1 MSFTPPNH
9 ARALSLALFFTWLY
23 IACVL
28 WWHVAS
34 REQLDVLSLVGGSM
48 SVGIQMG
55 GSMSVGILVY
65 GASVIHRMF
74 LANLLPF
81 GYNLFGTIWG
91 IPVALVWILHILAGV
106 IVVVSLAVI
115 VWAWFHAHRE
125 KFNLETSLPMALV
138 LATPIVTYELI
149 RVVFGVDVFANFVGA
164 FITSL

>member
-1 MSFTPPNH
+1 MSFTPPNN

-34 REQLDVLSLVGGSM
+34 REQLDVLSLV
-48 SVGIQMG
+48 G

-106 IVVVSLAVI
+106 IVVVSL
-115 VWAWFHAHRE
+115 
-125 KFNLETSLPMALV
+125 V
-138 LATPIVTYELI
+138 LC
-149 RVVFGVDVFANFVGA
+149 
-164 FITSL
+164 